1 MIRLVEVVLLSVFY
15 LRNSRMIEVMIRS
28 IIVGL
33 WVFTGTPVYN
43 NLIGLSIVICGLSI
57 LRAENLKVL
66 VVIFCLLFI
75 YDIFWVF
82 FSESIFPKNVMVT
95 VTEQNFTASAVKGVE
110 SVCLISSCSLCG
122 S

>member
-1 MIRLVEVVLLSVFY
+1 MI
-15 LRNSRMIEVMIRS
+15 IRS

-33 WVFTGTPVYN
+33 WVFTGDLIYN
-43 NLIGLSIVICGLSI
+43 NLVGLSIVICGLSV

-82 FSESIFPKNVMVT
+82 FSEPIFHKNVMVT
-95 VTEQNFTASAVKGVE
+95 VTEQNFTASAVKGME
-110 SVCLISSCSLCG
+110 SVFLTSSCSICG

>member
-1 MIRLVEVVLLSVFY
+1 MTIRLVEVVLLSVFY

-82 FSESIFPKNVMVT
+82 FSESIFHKNVMVT

-110 SVCLISSCSLCG
+110 SVCLISS
-122 S
+122 